1 MLRVLAS
8 LERACNDA
16 LASLARE
23 RKLEDCF
30 VLLGLFE
37 TKKEGWQ
44 EKVVCGLLGR
54 RWFLWVVDLL
64 GVINE
69 LVEGRGRQDC
79 CCVEAASLLVD
90 TVALS
95 SFSLCRRVDISSRK

>member
-1 MLRVLAS
+1 MLRVFAS

-16 LASLARE
+16 LASFARE
-23 RKLEDCF
+23 RKLDDCF

-44 EKVVCGLLGR
+44 DEVHVFLGR
-54 RWFLWVVDLL
+54 RWYLWVVDLL
-64 GVINE
+64 GVVIE
-69 LVEGRGRQDC
+69 LGEGIGLQDC

-90 TVALS
+90 TEALS
-95 SFSLCRRVDISSRK
+95 LFSRCRRVDISSRK